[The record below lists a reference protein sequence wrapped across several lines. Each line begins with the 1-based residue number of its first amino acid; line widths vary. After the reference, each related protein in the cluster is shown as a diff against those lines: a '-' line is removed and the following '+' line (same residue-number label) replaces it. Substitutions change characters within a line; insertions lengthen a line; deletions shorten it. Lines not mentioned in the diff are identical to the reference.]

1 MSQPVQVF
9 HHEFENLA
17 QEKGLL
23 SIPNRIGD
31 IFSPWGTAEEFS
43 VVPPEDANE
52 CVVIYRHYRRGLFSD
67 HQERQLFK
75 PLKFVSAKTDEES

>member
-43 VVPPEDANE
+43 VVSPEDA
-52 CVVIYRHYRRGLFSD
+52 R
-67 HQERQLFK
+67 
-75 PLKFVSAKTDEES
+75 P